1 MLSTLH
7 SAGRADVNIDARS
20 DGTVGKALD
29 LLDLVARNSAPMRFS
44 DIQAQSPHPKATLH
58 RLLQTLVSQGMLA
71 HDHDAHT
78 YSLGLRLVQ
87 LAHKAWSQSSLA
99 PHARPFVDALARLTG
114 ETVHLAQ
121 MVSGQVLYIDKRNAR
136 DPVEMFSQAGKVGP
150 GYCTGVGKA
159 ILAHLPQPELDLAI
173 AQQSFHRFTEH
184 TLTDACALMQDLDR
198 VRAEGVAFD
207 REEHE
212 PGIICIAAPIL
223 SASGGVLGALSITTT
238 TARHKLQ
245 DLVRWKPALEDTARK
260 IAKAAEAWRF
270 PAQTH

>member
-1 MLSTLH
+1 MVSTLL

-29 LLDLVARNSAPMRFS
+29 LLDLVARSPVPLRFS
-44 DIQAQSPHPKATLH
+44 DIQPQSPHPKATLH
-58 RLLQTLVSQGMLA
+58 RLLQTLVSQGMLSY
-71 HDHDAHT
+71 DHDAHT

-99 PHARPFVDALARLTG
+99 PHARPFVDALARRTG
-114 ETVHLAQ
+114 ETIHLAQ

-159 ILAHLPQPELDLAI
+159 ILAFQSEAEQSLAI
-173 AQQSFHRFTEH
+173 AQQSFHRYTEN
-184 TLTDACALMQDLDR
+184 TLPDAAALS
-198 VRAEGVAFD
+198 AELAEIRKAGISFD

-223 SASGGVLGALSITTT
+223 SSRDNVLGALSVTTT
-238 TARHKLQ
+238 TARHCL
-245 DLVRWKPALEDTARK
+245 DELLEWKPALTDTAAK
-260 IAKAAEAWRF
+260 IAQAAEAWRF
-270 PAQTH
+270 PAQTS

>member
-1 MLSTLH
+1 MNLE
-7 SAGRADVNIDARS
+7 ARS

-29 LLDLVARNSAPMRFS
+29 LLDLVARAPSPLRFS

-58 RLLQTLVSQGMLA
+58 RLLQTLVSQGMLSY
-71 HDHDAHT
+71 DTESHT

-87 LAHKAWSQSSLA
+87 FAHRAWSQSSLA
-99 PHARPFVDALARLTG
+99 PHARPFVDALARRTG

-136 DPVEMFSQAGKVGP
+136 DPVEMFSQAGKIGP

-159 ILAHLPQPELDLAI
+159 ILAFMGEAERDLAI
-173 AQQSFHRFTEH
+173 AQQSFHRYTPH
-184 TLTDACALMQDLDR
+184 TLTTRAALSADLKEIHDA
-198 VRAEGVAFD
+198 GIAFD

-223 SASGGVLGALSITTT
+223 TCRGNVLGALSVTTT
-238 TARHKLQ
+238 TARHKLGELL
-245 DLVRWKPALEDTARK
+245 DWKPALQSTANE

-270 PAQTH
+270 PVQAS

>member
-1 MLSTLH
+1 MNQH
-7 SAGRADVNIDARS
+7 NRS

-29 LLDLVARNSAPMRFS
+29 LLELVAQSPDPMRFS
-44 DIQAQSPHPKATLH
+44 DIQSQSPHPKATLH

-71 HDHDAHT
+71 YDHDGHT
-78 YSLGLRLVQ
+78 YTLGLRLVQ
-87 LAHKAWSQSSLA
+87 LAHRAWSQSSLA
-99 PHARPFVDALARLTG
+99 PHARPLVDKLARRTQ

-159 ILAHLPQPELDLAI
+159 IMAFQPEPERALSV
-173 AQQSFHRFTEH
+173 AQQSYHLFTGA
-184 TLTDACALMQDLDR
+184 TLVDANALEKELEVIR
-198 VRAEGVAFD
+198 REGVAFD

-223 SASGGVLGALSITTT
+223 SEGGAVLGALSITTT
-238 TARHKLQ
+238 TARHSLDDLRVWTADLQ
-245 DLVRWKPALEDTARK
+245 ATACD
-260 IAKAAEAWRF
+260 IATAAEAWRF
-270 PAQTH
+270 PVQDI

>member
-1 MLSTLH
+1 MLSIGH
-7 SAGRADVNIDARS
+7 STGRADVNIDARS

-29 LLDLVARNSAPMRFS
+29 LLDLVARHAAPMRFS
-44 DIQAQSPHPKATLH
+44 DIQAESPHPKATLH
-58 RLLQTLVSQGMLA
+58 RLLQTLVSQGMLSY
-71 HDHDAHT
+71 DHDAHT

-99 PHARPFVDALARLTG
+99 PHARPYVDALARLTA
-114 ETVHLAQ
+114 ETIHLAQ

-159 ILAHLPQPELDLAI
+159 ILAHLGEAELKLAI
-173 AQQSFHRFTEH
+173 AQQSFHRFTPN
-184 TLTDACALMQDLDR
+184 TLTDAALLGRDLEEVR
-198 VRAEGVAFD
+198 VQGVAFD

-223 SASGGVLGALSITTT
+223 SDRVGVLGALSVTTT
-238 TARHKLQ
+238 TARHDLA
-245 DLVRWKPALEDTARK
+245 DLVRWKPALKDTARD

-270 PAQTH
+270 PAQTQ